1 MARPWGDSLGYRL
14 LRGLLGRAL
23 RARAL
28 DVEGLPANLANA
40 PVYVLEERS
49 HLARLALESV
59 CLRRGLPLA
68 QGELAGP
75 SRAPGLVFLRR
86 REGHWLFGR
95 RSARRFSE
103 ALPAL
108 AEQLGSNAPPQIFAV
123 SVFWGRAPQRQGA
136 LLPWLFSERWSATGR
151 LRRWLAFAL
160 NRHHIFLRFAPAIE
174 RDAFPRDC
182 PPAIAERRLLR
193 LLRQHFRAHREA
205 LLGPDLSHRRTLMGE
220 VLRDPR
226 VRAAIDATDQPRER
240 AWRDARAMAEEIV
253 SDISYPTVRFFD
265 WLLSWLWNRL
275 YDGVTVRHLDRA
287 RELAGDHTL
296 VYVPC
301 HRSHIDYLLLSYVLF
316 YGGVMLPHIAAGN
329 NLNLPVAGPLLR
341 RGGAFFMRRKFAGD
355 ALYTAV
361 FESYVDHLFTHGFAM
376 EYFVEGGRSRSGR
389 MLSSR
394 WGMLRMTL
402 GAHNRGLRRPLA
414 FVPVHFSYE
423 RIIEGGSYLKELRG
437 GEKERESLL
446 GLLRSARQFLR
457 QRFGGVTVTF
467 GEPLPLPAFLAQRP
481 TAGPEDSATLRTLGA
496 TLLGRINAVAP
507 ANGIGR
513 LALLFL
519 AAPKARLREQQ
530 ALESLKTLEA
540 LLQNLPLSPLQEH
553 PGLEASALLARGQ
566 EDGLLE
572 RIEDPLGPVLSAKR
586 AAPYLLWYRNGLAH
600 CVILPAVLL
609 ALVNRPRSEAYLEAA
624 MTRLAP
630 LLTHAWKLPRED
642 DGLPTLQAQL
652 TALEETGLLLRGRCR
667 GWHPSPHPLAP
678 LLAKLGT
685 DMLHRL
691 YLAGQLLSTR
701 PGLDSK
707 TFETRWESLILRW
720 TSVLEGDETSFAAE
734 RHDLALALEEGGFAT
749 LRDGSLFPTEL
760 LTQTLRLGRS
770 TIDPALQ
777 SQFTKPQALFAEDN
791 QP

>member
-1 MARPWGDSLGYRL
+1 
-14 LRGLLGRAL
+14 
-23 RARAL
+23 
-28 DVEGLPANLANA
+28 
-40 PVYVLEERS
+40 
-49 HLARLALESV
+49 
-59 CLRRGLPLA
+59 
-68 QGELAGP
+68 
-75 SRAPGLVFLRR
+75 
-86 REGHWLFGR
+86 
-95 RSARRFSE
+95 
-103 ALPAL
+103 
-108 AEQLGSNAPPQIFAV
+108 
-123 SVFWGRAPQRQGA
+123 
-136 LLPWLFSERWSATGR
+136 
-151 LRRWLAFAL
+151 
-160 NRHHIFLRFAPAIE
+160 
-174 RDAFPRDC
+174 
-182 PPAIAERRLLR
+182 
-193 LLRQHFRAHREA
+193 
-205 LLGPDLSHRRTLMGE
+205 
-220 VLRDPR
+220 
-226 VRAAIDATDQPRER
+226 
-240 AWRDARAMAEEIV
+240 
-253 SDISYPTVRFFD
+253 
-265 WLLSWLWNRL
+265 
-275 YDGVTVRHLDRA
+275 
-287 RELAGDHTL
+287 
-296 VYVPC
+296 
-301 HRSHIDYLLLSYVLF
+301 
-316 YGGVMLPHIAAGN
+316 
-329 NLNLPVAGPLLR
+329 
-341 RGGAFFMRRKFAGD
+341 
-355 ALYTAV
+355 
-361 FESYVDHLFTHGFAM
+361 
-376 EYFVEGGRSRSGR
+376 
-389 MLSSR
+389 
-394 WGMLRMTL
+394 
-402 GAHNRGLRRPLA
+402 
-414 FVPVHFSYE
+414 VHFSYE

-530 ALESLKTLEA
+530 AIESLKTLEA

-553 PGLEASALLARGQ
+553 PGLEASALLARGE

-630 LLTHAWKLPRED
+630 LLSHAWKLPRED

-770 TIDPALQ
+770 AIDPALQ